1 MIKTDELRVQ
11 RLRTHEVRDV
21 YRKYLR
27 NDFPRDERRPLGHIM
42 RMRRLRQYDCCGVFY
57 EGRLVC
63 YAFLILSVQ
72 GEKRYYMLDYFA
84 VLAELRG
91 SRIGSWFLPQLEQ
104 YVRHP
109 DLILVEVEDPNRE
122 KDPAKRAVQERR
134 LAFYLK
140 NGLRDTSVRVKT
152 FGVPYRILEI
162 PLSGEKPEASREEI
176 CRAYEAFYR
185 LPLKK
190 GVLGRCIRFA

>member
-1 MIKTDELRVQ
+1 
-11 RLRTHEVRDV
+11 
-21 YRKYLR
+21 
-27 NDFPRDERRPLGHIM
+27 
-42 RMRRLRQYDCCGVFY
+42 
-57 EGRLVC
+57 
-63 YAFLILSVQ
+63 
-72 GEKRYYMLDYFA
+72 MLDYFA